1 MRAAE
6 TEVDKLKKERSHEI
20 VVFSFLSLQN
30 IRGVSCFIAFDITR
44 KIPS

>member
-6 TEVDKLKKERSHEI
+6 TEVDKLKRKGPLKLW
-20 VVFSFLSLQN
+20 SFLSFRYQH